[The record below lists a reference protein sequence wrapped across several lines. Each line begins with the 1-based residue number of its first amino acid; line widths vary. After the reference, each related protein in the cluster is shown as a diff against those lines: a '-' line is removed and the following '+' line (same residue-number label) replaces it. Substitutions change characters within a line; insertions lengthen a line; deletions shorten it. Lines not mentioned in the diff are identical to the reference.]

1 MQVMEN
7 YDLTKEDWDSIIE
20 VGQFEGQRDPVA
32 SIPSKVKAA
41 FTRTYNKESFKTP
54 YAIRAAPKKG
64 RRGGV
69 EDEQMMEEAGEGD
82 ASAVEPQNDDNDD
95 LENNPMIKASKKPA
109 KAAASGR
116 SKGGKSKESV
126 KKEAPTSKGKG
137 RGKNRK

>member
-1 MQVMEN
+1 MN
-7 YDLTKEDWDSIIE
+7 R
-20 VGQFEGQRDPVA
+20 FDPFYEI
-32 SIPSKVKAA
+32 SLQVKAA

-64 RRGGV
+64 RRGGA

-82 ASAVEPQNDDNDD
+82 ASAVEPQNGDNDD

-116 SKGGKSKESV
+116 SKGGRSKESV